1 MRISETKVC
10 QLVESEPPK
19 LVIMDEDTQVEALLY
34 KDDALALYR
43 RNDTPTLNGAYGG
56 TLTLT
61 EDEMGWFRK
70 AFDYFAPHL

>member
-10 QLVESEPPK
+10 QLIESEPPK
-19 LVIMDEDTQVEALLY
+19 LVIMDDDTRVEALLD
-34 KDDALALYR
+34 KEDALALYR
-43 RNDTPTLNGAYGG
+43 RDGTPTLNGAYGG

-61 EDEMGWFRK
+61 EDEMTMFRR